1 MPRRFLMSRRTLTVL
16 SLALVSLSLTA
27 CSDITA
33 PTPKSERSIQPTG
46 VSATTSCRGGSLDS
60 SGRC

>member
-1 MPRRFLMSRRTLTVL
+1 MSRRSLAVL

-46 VSATTSCRGGSLDS
+46 ASSVKACTGGSLLGT
-60 SGRC
+60 GRSC

>member
-1 MPRRFLMSRRTLTVL
+1 MSRRSLAVL

-33 PTPKSERSIQPTG
+33 PTAKSERSIQPTG
-46 VSATTSCRGGSLDS
+46 PAGVKACTGGSLLGT
-60 SGRC
+60 GRSC

>member
-1 MPRRFLMSRRTLTVL
+1 MSRRSLAVL

-27 CSDITA
+27 CTDITA
-33 PTPKSERSIQPTG
+33 PTPTSERSIQPSG
-46 VSATTSCRGGSLDS
+46 ASAATSCRGGSLDS

>member
-1 MPRRFLMSRRTLTVL
+1 MSRRSLAVL

-46 VSATTSCRGGSLDS
+46 VSAATSCRGGSLDS

>member
-1 MPRRFLMSRRTLTVL
+1 MSRRSLAVL

-27 CSDITA
+27 CSDATA
-33 PTPKSERSIQPTG
+33 PTPTAQRQIGPTG
-46 VSATTSCRGGSLDS
+46 ASSTTVCKGGSLES

>member
-1 MPRRFLMSRRTLTVL
+1 MSRRSLAVL

-46 VSATTSCRGGSLDS
+46 VSAANSCRGGSLDS